1 MSHSI
6 CRWDAATTTHIPA
19 AARRMKLCARCCQ
32 SSRKFSTRA
41 PRRDP
46 ARVVPH
52 DGVPSRNQHRESYR
66 GRMIIPVSVKVHGA
80 ANVSQHLKVG
90 CSNYS
95 AHTCPSIHTRFPTM
109 EPCAQFSGGS
119 VHNPVLSSSVLASA
133 HDRLKISAVIAPP
146 ALVCGSS
153 SGGLAGSSGI
163 SRPCAALF
171 PLDPTA

>member
-1 MSHSI
+1 MKVASQRRGPHDYRPVSVTGASTERRMSHSI

-66 GRMIIPVSVKVHGA
+66 GRMIIPVSVKVQAWSGECLTA
-80 ANVSQHLKVG
+80 FEGGMQQLQRTHLSIYPHSFSHDGTV
-90 CSNYS
+90 CAILWRFRPQSS
-95 AHTCPSIHTRFPTM
+95 AQQQCF
-109 EPCAQFSGGS
+109 G
-119 VHNPVLSSSVLASA
+119 V
-133 HDRLKISAVIAPP
+133 
-146 ALVCGSS
+146 
-153 SGGLAGSSGI
+153 
-163 SRPCAALF
+163 RP
-171 PLDPTA
+171 